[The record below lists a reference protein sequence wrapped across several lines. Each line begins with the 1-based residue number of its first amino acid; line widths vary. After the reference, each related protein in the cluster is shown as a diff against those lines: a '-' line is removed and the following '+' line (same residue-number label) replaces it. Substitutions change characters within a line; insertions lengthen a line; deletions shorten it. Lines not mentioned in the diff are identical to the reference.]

1 MKILNLRHISLIVL
15 MAAALVINACVTNKE
30 VVVSVG
36 GSIMD
41 VEWSQTDADVELRML
56 TEAIST
62 ADWLMQYADRNR
74 GRRPVVLVAPIRNTT
89 GQRLDCYALQLD
101 FERYLQNRST
111 TTVLTGLAKPD
122 SSRMSPA
129 TPISELLSMG
139 KSHNAEYIVLSELS
153 ARAAPGSPHL
163 TNYLLN
169 VELLDLRT
177 QARVWSDVRTIR
189 QNETLS
195 N

>member
-111 TTVLTGLAKPD
+111 TTVLTGLVKPD

>member
-15 MAAALVINACVTNKE
+15 MAATLAINACVTNKE
-30 VVVSVG
+30 VVVSDG
-36 GSIMD
+36 GTKMD

-74 GRRPVVLVAPIRNTT
+74 GKRPVVLVAPIRNTT

-111 TTVLTGLAKPD
+111 TTVLTGLANPD

-139 KSHNAEYIVLSELS
+139 RSHNAEYIVLSELS

-189 QNETLS
+189 RNETLS

>member
-1 MKILNLRHISLIVL
+1 MKILNLRYISLIML
-15 MAAALVINACVTNKE
+15 LAAAPVINACVTNKE
-30 VVVSVG
+30 VVVSDS
-36 GSIMD
+36 GSKMD

-62 ADWLMQYADRNR
+62 ADWMMQYADRNR
-74 GRRPVVLVAPIRNTT
+74 GKRPVVLVAPIRNTT
-89 GQRLDCYALQLD
+89 GQRLDSYALQID

-139 KSHNAEYIVLSELS
+139 KSHNAEYMILSELS
-153 ARAAPGSPHL
+153 ARAVPGSPHS

-177 QARVWSDVRTIR
+177 QARVWRDVRTIR
-189 QNETLS
+189 RNETLS